1 FTGCC
6 LLASFEVFVAFAV
19 LLSLLLLL
27 FVVPALSDA
36 ATLDLGSGSGAV
48 VDVDKTPVKIR
59 ASTTAAMNNEP
70 IIMPIISGF
79 LLLAS
84 FLFFE
89 RVNAVGL
96 CTTKPSLSMF
106 SLVLLES

>member
-1 FTGCC
+1 
-6 LLASFEVFVAFAV
+6 ASFEVFVAFAV

-36 ATLDLGSGSGAV
+36 ATLDLGSGAV

-70 IIMPIISGF
+70 TIMPIMSGF